1 MTDHTPDTLTADR
14 PIRAVSRLRK
24 SHLTRVLLA
33 VMVAGL
39 LVVSAPAPVAAQ
51 NGTSTDT
58 GGSGSGGGAGTVDR
72 SAICS
77 NGIVDLFSQAMILLQ
92 VFGIGMALLMTQTN
106 AVRRMFG
113 QRSAEEAVE
122 RMAQVKKG
130 TVWLIAGPPIFI
142 LFAELAGLPLLG
154 CMIDNV
160 PLV

>member
-58 GGSGSGGGAGTVDR
+58 GGSGSGGAGTVDQ

-77 NGIVDLFSQAMILLQ
+77 NGIVNLFSQAMILLQ
-92 VFGIGMALLMTQTN
+92 VFGIGMALLMTQAN
-106 AVRRMFG
+106 AVRRMLG

-130 TVWLIAGPPIFI
+130 TVLLIAGPPIFI

-154 CMIDNV
+154 CMIENV